1 MKKTLSLSVFVLALA
16 GSLAFAQSSGSSST
30 GTPTGPTRGNG
41 IQHRISFLTTF
52 LTLTTAQQQQA
63 TTIFTTA
70 ATAAMPVHTSMKA
83 AREAL
88 KTAVTGNDAATIS
101 TTANTIGTLTA
112 QLTSIEA
119 TADAA
124 FYQILTP
131 EQQTKLTQFESQNH
145 GGFGAAMGLAP
156 GGFHGGPR

>member
-1 MKKTLSLSVFVLALA
+1 MKKTLSRLAFVTTLA
-16 GSLAFAQSSGSSST
+16 STLAFAQSSGSASA
-30 GTPTGPTRGNG
+30 PTRGNG
-41 IQHRISFLTTF
+41 IQHRIGFLTTL

-63 TTIFTTA
+63 TTIFTNA
-70 ATAAMPVHTSMKA
+70 ASAAMPVHTSLKA
-83 AREAL
+83 ARENL

-101 TTANTIGTLTA
+101 TSANTIGTLTA

-119 TADAA
+119 TAEAA

-131 EQQTKLTQFESQNH
+131 EQQAKFTQFESQGH
-145 GGFGAAMGLAP
+145 GGFGGAMGMAP

>member
-1 MKKTLSLSVFVLALA
+1 MKKTLSLLVFVTTLAA
-16 GSLAFAQSSGSSST
+16 SLAFPQTSGSSSA
-30 GTPTGPTRGNG
+30 PAPTRGNG
-41 IQHRISFLTTF
+41 IQHRISFLTTL

-63 TTIFTTA
+63 TTIFTNE
-70 ATAAMPVHTSMKA
+70 ATAAMPVHTSMKT

-88 KTAVTGNDAATIS
+88 KTAITSNDAAIMS
-101 TTANTIGTLTA
+101 TNATTIGTLTA

-124 FYQILTP
+124 FYQLLTP
-131 EQQTKLTQFESQNH
+131 EQQTKFTQFESQGH
-145 GGFGAAMGLAP
+145 GGFGGAMGMAP